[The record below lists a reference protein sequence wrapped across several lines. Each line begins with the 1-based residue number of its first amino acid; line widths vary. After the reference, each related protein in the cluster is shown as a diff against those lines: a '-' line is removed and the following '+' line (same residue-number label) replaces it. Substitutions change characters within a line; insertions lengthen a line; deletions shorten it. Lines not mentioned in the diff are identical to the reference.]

1 MQWFA
6 QPWILYSRSLVRS
19 FFPSS
24 ARGRRSNSG
33 VGFLRWYSC
42 FLVQKGELKISLS
55 FSRFDLCRS
64 FYKKKKAAHNDKKE
78 KNTAA
83 GR

>member
-1 MQWFA
+1 
-6 QPWILYSRSLVRS
+6 
-19 FFPSS
+19 
-24 ARGRRSNSG
+24 

-64 FYKKKKAAHNDKKE
+64 FYKKKKQHTMTKKKKTLQRGGSNE
-78 KNTAA
+78 
-83 GR
+83 R